1 VVLSLGSTAC
11 RNDAGSELNL
21 FGGKEDL
28 TTSPATV
35 ILAIKKDDG
44 TMGCTGTFLRDD
56 LLLTA
61 AHCVSGKIQEV
72 SFATTVDD
80 LFGGK
85 ATAALESRPHPS
97 FDLNGDPRKNA
108 RYDVA
113 VVRFPKGTSK
123 GPFPSLGTTS
133 PKVGDTVTVIGY
145 GYSQFDPNDPA
156 NQSGEGK
163 RMLGTASIDKI
174 YDNLDNTI
182 EWKTTDADSNRAV
195 VMAMDSGGPVFN
207 AQGELVGVNCCAS
220 VKKAQAG
227 GWVADSV
234 VSNITTGPSTEFIS
248 SQLSGS
254 SPGPGGTPAP
264 STKPGG
270 PSVGGF
276 TCEQQKAWG
285 KCKEA
290 WMHPVCDSVCNG
302 G

>member
-1 VVLSLGSTAC
+1 
-11 RNDAGSELNL
+11 
-21 FGGKEDL
+21 
-28 TTSPATV
+28 
-35 ILAIKKDDG
+35 
-44 TMGCTGTFLRDD
+44 
-56 LLLTA
+56 
-61 AHCVSGKIQEV
+61 
-72 SFATTVDD
+72 
-80 LFGGK
+80 
-85 ATAALESRPHPS
+85 
-97 FDLNGDPRKNA
+97 
-108 RYDVA
+108 
-113 VVRFPKGTSK
+113 
-123 GPFPSLGTTS
+123 
-133 PKVGDTVTVIGY
+133 
-145 GYSQFDPNDPA
+145 
-156 NQSGEGK
+156 
-163 RMLGTASIDKI
+163 MLGTASIDKI

-264 STKPGG
+264 SSKPGGPSVGGFTCEQQKAWGKCNEAWMHPVCDSVCNGSTPGPGGNPAPSTKPGGTPAPSTKPGG